1 MPFTVLQGEFAMD
14 LITISMGL
22 VICLYGVYTLV
33 MRTKSPEK
41 FNGLAAMKA
50 KYGDSSGT
58 AAHILAFTVLPIVLG
73 IILSFAGLFGLSLVG
88 LVRN

>member
-1 MPFTVLQGEFAMD
+1 MD
-14 LITISMGL
+14 LVTISMGL

-41 FNGLAAMKA
+41 FSRLTAMKA

-58 AAHILAFTVLPIVLG
+58 AAHILAFTVLPIVVG
-73 IILSFAGLFGLSLVG
+73 IILSFAGLFGLSLLG
-88 LVRN
+88 FLKS